1 MRGIALCFLILLSA
15 CNRGGIATPG
25 SGQAGLGVAQAA
37 LRGGSPQIALQVAS
51 SILSREPN
59 NDEALIIQGESL
71 TQLGRLDEA
80 AASFSAVLQHDPGS
94 VPAHIGLGRVRL
106 ASDPV
111 SAEVLFLE
119 ALQQEPRNAVA
130 LNDLGIA
137 RDLQG
142 HYADAEIAYRS
153 AMAANPDMNAAQVN
167 LALSLAM
174 SGNSRD
180 AVQLLR
186 PLASDPDAS
195 RQVRHDLA
203 AVLAMGGNKAEAATI
218 LSKDLPPQDVQQAL
232 DGYVTGRPSAAAG
245 LLAPGPAPVSA
256 PDNLPPPSASTAA
269 SIRSTVT
276 AKVAEPAPTTAPV
289 QASPPVQG
297 SLSVQASS
305 SGPPA
310 ESARNAV
317 AGSPPP
323 GTLLVQLTAAVS
335 EDAAQ
340 AQWRLLQQHVPDVMD
355 GHQAIIARVER
366 DGHVFWRLRTSGFD
380 DASQAAAFC
389 ERIHAA
395 GSPCAITR

>member
-1 MRGIALCFLILLSA
+1 MRGIAFCFLILLTA

-37 LRGGSPQIALQVAS
+37 LSGGSPQIALQVAN
-51 SILSREPN
+51 SIVSREPN

-80 AASFSAVLQHDPGS
+80 ATSFSVVLQHDAES
-94 VPAHIGLGRVRL
+94 VAAHIGLGRVRL
-106 ASDPV
+106 ASDPA
-111 SAEVLFLE
+111 SAELLFLG
-119 ALQQEPRNAVA
+119 ALQKEPRNAVA

-142 HYADAEIAYRS
+142 HYADAETAYRS
-153 AMAANPDMNAAQVN
+153 AMAANPEMNAAQVN

-174 SGNSRD
+174 AGNARD

-186 PLASDPDAS
+186 PLASNPEAS

-232 DGYVTGRPSAAAG
+232 EGYAAGRP
-245 LLAPGPAPVSA
+245 
-256 PDNLPPPSASTAA
+256 STAA
-269 SIRSTVT
+269 SLLASGPPPNDVPVPSASSSASTQST
-276 AKVAEPAPTTAPV
+276 GKVAEPAPIAAPV
-289 QASPPVQG
+289 QTSPSTQG
-297 SLSVQASS
+297 SLPVQTSASL
-305 SGPPA
+305 PPA
-310 ESARNAV
+310 EPAQKAAPGGS
-317 AGSPPP
+317 SPPGIP
-323 GTLLVQLTAAVS
+323 QAQLTAAVS
-335 EDAAQ
+335 EDAAR
-340 AQWRLLQQHVPDVMD
+340 ALWRLLQERVPDAMD

-389 ERIHAA
+389 ERIRAA
-395 GSPCAITR
+395 GSPCAIVR

>member
-25 SGQAGLGVAQAA
+25 SGQADLGVAQAA

-51 SILSREPN
+51 SILTREPN
-59 NDEALIIQGESL
+59 NNEALIIQGESL

-80 AASFSAVLQHDPGS
+80 AASFSAVLQHDAGS

-106 ASDPV
+106 ASDPA
-111 SAEVLFLE
+111 SAEVLFLV

-142 HYADAEIAYRS
+142 HYADAESAYRS

-174 SGNSRD
+174 AGNARD
-180 AVQLLR
+180 AVQLIR
-186 PLASDPDAS
+186 PLASDPQAS

-232 DGYVTGRPSAAAG
+232 DGYVAGRPTAAAG
-245 LLAPGPAPVSA
+245 LLAPGPAPASTA
-256 PDNLPPPSASTAA
+256 DNLPPPSASPTAPTQ
-269 SIRSTVT
+269 STAI
-276 AKVAEPAPTTAPV
+276 AKAAEPAPTTAPV
-289 QASPPVQG
+289 QASPPAQTP
-297 SLSVQASS
+297 LPVQASAPV
-305 SGPPA
+305 PPVEPVRQA
-310 ESARNAV
+310 

-323 GTLLVQLTAAVS
+323 GTVLVQLTAAAS

-340 AQWRLLQQHVPDVMD
+340 AQWRLLQQHVPDLMD

-380 DASQAAAFC
+380 DVSQAASFC